1 MQLLNFKDMRA
12 LTFILICFFFGTSQ
26 YVYADKKKDIPKD
39 DKWDKTDDR
48 ENDSP
53 QLYQDDSN
61 VYVYSEKQLD
71 NLYIG
76 ITDMQGNIFC
86 EETTTVPAGMYYAIP
101 IESLPQGMYYLSIIQ
116 GGNYVIGIFMK

>member
-1 MQLLNFKDMRA
+1 MRV
-12 LTFILICFFFGTSQ
+12 LTLILICFFLGTSQ

-39 DKWDKTDDR
+39 DKWDKSDDR
-48 ENDSP
+48 ENNSP

-71 NLYIG
+71 NLCIG
-76 ITDMQGNIFC
+76 ITDMQGNVFY

-116 GGNYVIGIFMK
+116 GSNYVIGMFSK